1 MRILGLSQPGSGCG
15 FHRIVLPLGYMD
27 GVTGYVTNQPD
38 AEKLAEGWDILFYNR
53 LSVFDEGWDEVRKQM
68 SSKIVI
74 DMDDDWTL
82 PPNHLN
88 FFAYEELK
96 PRIENNIREA
106 DMVLCTNENLASR
119 IYPLN
124 KNCHIVPNA
133 LPYGSHQFQ
142 PDKREDERIRI
153 FWAGGVTHE
162 CDIKILANP
171 VKRLNVFS
179 DKIKMVLAGY
189 NDTDPNTKRIW
200 DNMFNDFT
208 NSRKLPFTKLHSLE
222 VHNYMQ
228 LYEWADIMLVPLEN
242 SWWHSCKSNLKLLEA
257 ATKSI
262 PVICSHVA
270 PYSLDAD
277 APVLW
282 VKSQKDW
289 FIHIKDLILNPNKRE
304 DYGEALKEW
313 ANRKYNLF
321 EVNKRRKE
329 LFDNLVKA

>member
-1 MRILGLSQPGSGCG
+1 MRILGLSHPASGCG

-27 GVTGYVTNQPD
+27 GVKAYVTNHPT
-38 AEKLAEGWDILFYNR
+38 AEKMAEGWDIVFYNR
-53 LSVFDEGWDEVRKQM
+53 LSPFDENWQMVRDTLNC
-68 SSKIVI
+68 KIVL

-88 FFAYEELK
+88 FFDYERIK
-96 PRIENNIREA
+96 PIIENNIREA

-119 IYPLN
+119 IYPIN
-124 KNCHIVPNA
+124 KNVHIIPNA
-133 LPYGSHQFQ
+133 IPYGNHQFQ
-142 PDKREDERIRI
+142 PDKKDSERIRI

-162 CDIKILANP
+162 CDINILANP
-171 VKRLNVFS
+171 VKRLDVFK
-179 DKIKMVLAGY
+179 DKIQMVLAGY
-189 NDTDPNTKRIW
+189 NDGDWNTKRIW
-200 DNMFNDFT
+200 DKMFNDFT
-208 NSRKLPFTKLHSLE
+208 NSGKLPYMKLHSLE

-228 LYEWADIMLVPLEN
+228 LYEYGDIMLVPLEN

-257 ATKSI
+257 ATKAI
-262 PVICSHVA
+262 PVICSHVP

-289 FIHIKDLILNPNKRE
+289 FIHIKDLILNPNKRY
-304 DYGEALKEW
+304 DYGQALQEW

-321 EVNKRRKE
+321 EVNKRRRE
-329 LFDNLVKA
+329 LLEGLITT

>member
-1 MRILGLSQPGSGCG
+1 
-15 FHRIVLPLGYMD
+15 MD
-27 GVTGYVTNQPD
+27 NVKGYVTNEPTL
-38 AEKLAEGWDILFYNR
+38 EKLAEGWDILFFNR
-53 LSVFDEGWDEVRKQM
+53 LSLWDNDWATVRKELGV
-68 SSKIVI
+68 KIVM

-88 FFAYEELK
+88 FFGYEQIK

-119 IYPLN
+119 IYPFN

-171 VKRLNVFS
+171 IKRLNVFS
-179 DKIKMVLAGY
+179 DRIKMVLAGY
-189 NDTDPNTKRIW
+189 NDSDPNTKRIW
-200 DNMFNDFT
+200 NNMFNDFT
-208 NSRKLPFTKLHSLE
+208 NYGNLPYTKLHSLE

-242 SWWHSCKSNLKLLEA
+242 TWWHSCKSNLKLLEA
-257 ATKSI
+257 ATKAI
-262 PVICSHVA
+262 PVICSHVQ
-270 PYSLDAD
+270 PYSNDTD

-289 FIHIKDLILNPNKRE
+289 FIHIKDLILNPNKRL
-304 DYGEALKEW
+304 DYGQALKEW

-321 EVNKRRKE
+321 EVNKRRRE
-329 LFDNLVKA
+329 LFADLIKA

>member
-1 MRILGLSQPGSGCG
+1 
-15 FHRIVLPLGYMD
+15 MD
-27 GVTGYVTNQPD
+27 NVKGYVTNEPTL
-38 AEKLAEGWDILFYNR
+38 EKLAEGWDILFFNR
-53 LSVFDEGWDEVRKQM
+53 LSLWDNNWATVRKELRV
-68 SSKIVI
+68 KIVM

-88 FFAYEELK
+88 FFGYEQIK
-96 PRIENNIREA
+96 PRIENNLREA
-106 DMVLCTNENLASR
+106 DMVICTNENLASR
-119 IYPLN
+119 IHKFN
-124 KNCHIVPNA
+124 KNVHIVPNA

-142 PDKREDERIRI
+142 PDRREDERIRI

-162 CDIKILANP
+162 CDINILANP

-179 DKIKMVLAGY
+179 DRIKMVLAGY
-189 NDTDPNTKRIW
+189 NDSDPNTKRIW
-200 DNMFNDFT
+200 NNMFNDFT
-208 NSRKLPFTKLHSLE
+208 NYGNLPYTKLYSLE

-242 SWWHSCKSNLKLLEA
+242 TWWHSCKSNLKLLEA
-257 ATKSI
+257 ATKAI
-262 PVICSHVA
+262 PVICSYVA
-270 PYSLDAD
+270 PYSNDAD

-289 FIHIKDLILNPNKRE
+289 FIHIKDLILNPNKRL

-321 EVNKRRKE
+321 EVNKRRRE
-329 LFDNLVKA
+329 LFADLIKA